1 MEYTYQI
8 IPEHELV
15 VEKITGDVTV
25 QELAYKTQAV
35 FSDPLYKPTYNGVMD
50 LRQAVS
56 RMSKVEL
63 YGFASLISETE
74 MFGQSKWAIVADDP
88 IVVALSQIFQ
98 QRIPD
103 QTTLGIFC
111 TIQAASESIERP
123 EVLNYF
129 KDE

>member
-15 VEKITGDVTV
+15 IEKVTGEVTV
-25 QELAYKTQAV
+25 QELAYKTQTV
-35 FSDPLYKPTYNGVMD
+35 FSDPLYVPTYNGIID
-50 LRQAVS
+50 LRHAIS

-74 MFGQSKWAIVADDP
+74 MFGQSKWGIVADDP
-88 IVVALSQIFQ
+88 IVVALSHIFQ

-111 TIQAASESIERP
+111 TVKAAAEFVSRP
-123 EVLNYF
+123 EVLNYLQ
-129 KDE
+129 DE

>member
-1 MEYTYQI
+1 
-8 IPEHELV
+8 
-15 VEKITGDVTV
+15 
-25 QELAYKTQAV
+25 
-35 FSDPLYKPTYNGVMD
+35 
-50 LRQAVS
+50 
-56 RMSKVEL
+56 MSKVEL

-111 TIQAASESIERP
+111 TIQAASEFIKRP

>member
-15 VEKITGDVTV
+15 IEKVSGEVTV
-25 QELAYKTQAV
+25 EELAYKTQTV
-35 FSDPLYKPTYNGVMD
+35 FSDPLYVPTYNGVID
-50 LRQAVS
+50 LRRAIS

-74 MFGQSKWAIVADDP
+74 MFGKSKWAIVAEDP
-88 IVVALSQIFQ
+88 IVVALSHIFQ

-103 QTTLGIFC
+103 QTTIGIFC
-111 TIQAASESIERP
+111 TIKAAAEFISRP
-123 EVLNYF
+123 EVLNYL